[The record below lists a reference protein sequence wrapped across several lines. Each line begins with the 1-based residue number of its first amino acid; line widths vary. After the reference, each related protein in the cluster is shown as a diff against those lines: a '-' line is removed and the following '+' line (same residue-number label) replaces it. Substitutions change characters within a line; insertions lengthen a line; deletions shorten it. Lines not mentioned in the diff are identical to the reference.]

1 MSREVLLRMRI
12 TELARAEKSARAT
25 VTAATKSLDLTR
37 EERREI
43 QTVNRRRIAEAR
55 VLQRQTALETRA
67 LAIGGG
73 GIAVGGIGRVK
84 SALDAARERAEQV
97 SSLVTSGSA
106 GALASLSQTRLLGIP
121 GAGLALAA
129 VLPLLDKLRQ
139 EIERKFEQRL
149 EDARRSTLVEVE
161 RAVARADY
169 SRRLREEPGFE
180 RAEAARVGALEDEAE
195 RQRAAAGLTP
205 VVYWDRW

>member
-12 TELARAEKSARAT
+12 TELAKAEKSARAT

-43 QTVNRRRIAEAR
+43 QAVNRKLIAEAR
-55 VLQRQTALETRA
+55 VLQKQSALSSRA

-84 SALDAARERAEQV
+84 SALDAARERATQV
-97 SSLVTSGSA
+97 SSLITSGSA

-139 EIERKFEQRL
+139 EIERRFEQRL
-149 EDARRSTLVEVE
+149 EDERRTTLVEVE

-180 RAEAARVGALEDEAE
+180 RAEAARVGALEDETE
-195 RQRAAAGLTP
+195 RRQAAAGLTP
-205 VVYWDRW
+205 TVYWDRW